1 MTKLPFILRFQEFCV
16 VPAGLG
22 GGDGTQ
28 TVTNVRA
35 EAVDTDRPRRKNEAF
50 SYASIITDQSAILD
64 AGDDKDEVP
73 ESPTTMSITAVQ
85 AEAVDEDRAASAAA
99 AFPRQKQDIMAGTQT
114 QTRIQ
119 AEQTDDDRGV
129 REFEAFRQCSL
140 S

>member
-16 VPAGLG
+16 LPAASV

-28 TVTNVRA
+28 TITNVRA

-50 SYASIITDQSAILD
+50 RYDSEMSDRPTRLN
-64 AGDDKDEVP
+64 AGDDEMP
-73 ESPTTMSITAVQ
+73 ESPSTMSITAVH

-99 AFPRQKQDIMAGTQT
+99 AFPKQKRDIMTGTQT

-119 AEQTDDDRGV
+119 AEQTDDDRGL

>member
-16 VPAGLG
+16 IPAASG
-22 GGDGTQ
+22 GGDETLSI
-28 TVTNVRA
+28 TNVRA

-50 SYASIITDQSAILD
+50 SYDSVSSDQLAPL
-64 AGDDKDEVP
+64 ATGDGKDEVP
-73 ESPTTMSITAVQ
+73 ENPSTMSITAVR
-85 AEAVDEDRAASAAA
+85 AEAADEDRAASATS
-99 AFPRQKQDIMAGTQT
+99 AFPKQKRDKMAGTQT

-119 AEQTDDDRGV
+119 AEQTDNDRGR